1 VYFSWRDRGGVVHNG
16 RGFTRD
22 TSSQGVYIYA
32 ESVPPLDTEIH
43 IDIHFSFMFE
53 DLRKLRMCAKAN
65 VIRLESEEISERA
78 CGFVVS
84 SNSFAIFKGL
94 KQLPM

>member
-1 VYFSWRDRGGVVHNG
+1 
-16 RGFTRD
+16 
-22 TSSQGVYIYA
+22 
-32 ESVPPLDTEIH
+32 
-43 IDIHFSFMFE
+43 MFE